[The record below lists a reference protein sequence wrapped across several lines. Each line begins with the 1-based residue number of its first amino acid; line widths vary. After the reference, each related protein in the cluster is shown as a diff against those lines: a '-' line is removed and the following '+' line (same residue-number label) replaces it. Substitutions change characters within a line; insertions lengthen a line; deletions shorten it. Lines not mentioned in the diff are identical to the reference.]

1 MKYQNNLM
9 KGSQDIERKSSG
21 TDRQV
26 QSNMPL
32 FFEGGHMFKAKIYKH
47 SLLISNGWML

>member
-9 KGSQDIERKSSG
+9 KGFQDIERTLSG
-21 TDRQV
+21 LQTDRHTDRQV

-32 FFEGGHMFKAKIYKH
+32 FFEGGHKNDV
-47 SLLISNGWML
+47 SS